1 MSVAGVCFPL
11 PPYILRILDHFS
23 DSESKTVGRRPRR
36 IVPPIW
42 VLEIS
47 GMKMMRGDVE
57 SWSNSVEVAS
67 LVWVMEIDQTQVSS
81 VIPKRE
87 RQRNSVT
94 EGKDILK

>member
-1 MSVAGVCFPL
+1 
-11 PPYILRILDHFS
+11 
-23 DSESKTVGRRPRR
+23 
-36 IVPPIW
+36 
-42 VLEIS
+42 
-47 GMKMMRGDVE
+47 MKMMRGDVE

-94 EGKDILK
+94 EGKDILKGINGVPLILHTFLAYSITASWNPRHIPR